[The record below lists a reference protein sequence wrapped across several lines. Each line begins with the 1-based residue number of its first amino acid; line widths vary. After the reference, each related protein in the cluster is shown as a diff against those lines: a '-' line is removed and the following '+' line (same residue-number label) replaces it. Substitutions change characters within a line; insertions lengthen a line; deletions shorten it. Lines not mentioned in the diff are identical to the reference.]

1 MATWIKDISVKF
13 QGPSLEQTL
22 PPPSPST
29 LQSGWSGALFDPMS
43 FMPQIFSEDSGNLK
57 QPKNVK
63 TNTCASHRQL
73 KANSPTEAAIE
84 MCSGK

>member
-1 MATWIKDISVKF
+1 
-13 QGPSLEQTL
+13 
-22 PPPSPST
+22 
-29 LQSGWSGALFDPMS
+29 MS